1 MFDEQNRDVE
11 FIPHKTDGLHQF
23 GSLIGVHTSRRL
35 VQQQQLGIRCQRSG
49 DLQLALLSVGQ
60 AGGRLPRFS
69 VQIEDLQQL
78 HCLFIH
84 GPLLHKI
91 GGQTQNSR
99 GRGVFHL
106 VMQAHLHVVQH
117 RHILEQTDILKCSC
131 NTCFVDVNRLLTCNI
146 LAIQF
151 DNSLIW
157 LIHTCQKVEYR
168 CFTGSVRSDQSV
180 KFPFFD
186 LHFKPV
192 YCTQSSEG
200 NGQIFYI

>member
-1 MFDEQNRDVE
+1 MLTQAHNKAHVVFDEQNRE
-11 FIPHKTDGLHQF
+11 CRIYPHKTAVSIEF
-23 GSLIGVHTSRRL
+23 GTLIGVHASRRL

-106 VMQAHLHVVQH
+106 VMQPTFTLSSTV
-117 RHILEQTDILKCSC
+117 ISL
-131 NTCFVDVNRLLTCNI
+131 NR
-146 LAIQF
+146 
-151 DNSLIW
+151 
-157 LIHTCQKVEYR
+157 R
-168 CFTGSVRSDQSV
+168 
-180 KFPFFD
+180 
-186 LHFKPV
+186 
-192 YCTQSSEG
+192 
-200 NGQIFYI
+200 IF